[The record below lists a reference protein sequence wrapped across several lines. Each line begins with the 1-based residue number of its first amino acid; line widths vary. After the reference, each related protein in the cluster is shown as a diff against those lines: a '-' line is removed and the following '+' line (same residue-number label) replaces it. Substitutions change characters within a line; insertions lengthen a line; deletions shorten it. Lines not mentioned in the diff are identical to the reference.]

1 MKIENQNDVIGII
14 FLNDKYLKEL
24 YKILAEIYHKS
35 IPVII
40 KISPTKFMTSYS
52 DEVNKLID
60 EIEMAIDFRKKQII
74 NAYQNKQTDC

>member
-1 MKIENQNDVIGII
+1 MKKENQNDVIEII

-24 YKILAEIYHKS
+24 YKTLEEIHNIS

-52 DEVNKLID
+52 DGVNKLID
-60 EIEMAIDFRKKQII
+60 KIEMEIDFRKKQII
-74 NAYQNKQTDC
+74 NAYQ